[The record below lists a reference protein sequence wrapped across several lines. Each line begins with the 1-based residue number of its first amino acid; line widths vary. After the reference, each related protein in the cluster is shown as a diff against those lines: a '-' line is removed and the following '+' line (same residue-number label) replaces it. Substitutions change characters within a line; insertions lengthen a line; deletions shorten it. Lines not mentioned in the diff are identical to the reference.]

1 MKANFQML
9 ASLVNKCL
17 QIEIEQMFGLIGVL
31 TTLRRCKL
39 KENNLGRIITM
50 VKNLPNDLHFNFS
63 QRKDLTNFMKV
74 ESLLAKDNYDL
85 IKESNYFEQTELDN
99 E

>member
-1 MKANFQML
+1 MKVNSQML
-9 ASLVNKCL
+9 ASLLNKCW
-17 QIEIEQMFGLIGVL
+17 QIEIEQVFGLIGVS
-31 TTLRRCKL
+31 TTLRCCKL
-39 KENNLGRIITM
+39 KVNNLGHIITM

-85 IKESNYFEQTELDN
+85 IKESNHFE
-99 E
+99 